1 MKQTLKR
8 TDYYFYATTAI
19 LKCEGLIED
28 NEMYNLYHF
37 CASNPLE
44 KPTCINLRCC
54 RKKWGY
60 TSDGGDN
67 VIVVWT

>member
-8 TDYYFYATTAI
+8 TDYYFYPTTAI

-28 NEMYNLYHF
+28 NEMYNLHYF
-37 CASNPLE
+37 CRSNPIK

-54 RKKWGY
+54 GKWGY
-60 TSDGGDN
+60 TSDEGDN
-67 VIVVWT
+67 VIVIWK